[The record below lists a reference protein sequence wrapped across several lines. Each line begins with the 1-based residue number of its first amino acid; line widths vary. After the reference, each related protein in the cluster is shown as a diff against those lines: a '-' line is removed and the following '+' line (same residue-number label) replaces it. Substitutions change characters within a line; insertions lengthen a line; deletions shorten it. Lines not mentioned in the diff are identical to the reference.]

1 MFYKIYIC
9 IHNYISI
16 FCLLLLVGTK
26 NQPPPTPPLK
36 KKENKTSTSCEIQ
49 LLNTK
54 VQWQEGDFHTC
65 RKQSISIHSSPTEN
79 MKLYDDSKE

>member
-26 NQPPPTPPLK
+26 NQPPQPPPQK
-36 KKENKTSTSCEIQ
+36 K
-49 LLNTK
+49 
-54 VQWQEGDFHTC
+54 
-65 RKQSISIHSSPTEN
+65 RKQNIYI
-79 MKLYDDSKE
+79 L

>member
-26 NQPPPTPPLK
+26 NQPPPQK
-36 KKENKTSTSCEIQ
+36 K
-49 LLNTK
+49 
-54 VQWQEGDFHTC
+54 
-65 RKQSISIHSSPTEN
+65 RKQNIYI
-79 MKLYDDSKE
+79 L

>member
-26 NQPPPTPPLK
+26 KPNTPPPQK
-36 KKENKTSTSCEIQ
+36 KTSTSCEIQ

>member
-26 NQPPPTPPLK
+26 PPPQPPPQK
-36 KKENKTSTSCEIQ
+36 K
-49 LLNTK
+49 
-54 VQWQEGDFHTC
+54 
-65 RKQSISIHSSPTEN
+65 RKQNIYI
-79 MKLYDDSKE
+79 L